1 MNLPEGVFHSYRQKQ
16 LIARNDAA
24 VIRIETRSGGKFPD
38 NEPYVPKPRLFK
50 DAIAPY
56 LHGDW
61 EEFDRLFGLS
71 PLNSDSEVVYSGAEH
86 SGDPKLPNIT
96 VLPNL
101 AIRERRGLAQ
111 PLWVFGSTMGHF
123 HWDVGQGNR
132 IQEVY
137 EFQSYGMIV
146 LDHEK
151 GEVEMWVAKAG
162 DKVSV
167 PNGCHMTLYNL
178 DDHNHPLIT
187 LDFADPGRNKSDK
200 EMIKKRGPILLA
212 YYDDFEIVFAV
223 NRLYINNPEHSAG
236 VRLFSN
242 PVDVHDRQIRI
253 KRGAR
258 LNLGELLYEQLT
270 QNPELIGR
278 FSSLGVRIRP
288 ASPEAAL
295 EPYEDSRLFFYL
307 PLATAASKGSD
318 VYRYFFP
325 ETEPATPLQH
335 LPWKLP
341 VEVKAPETKTR
352 TSGIPLDR
360 PLVIVVEGSGDWVEQ
375 TYLKLFRRKVEE
387 EQKKLV
393 VYYADDTTWKGSPP
407 DWVVS
412 KELRPWEIYLVKT
425 NLEDLAKY
433 LMLRPYT
440 VPEKLQPWE
449 IYLDKSN
456 PEDLAKY
463 SMLRPDAVFVVTP
476 DFTHSQIASQW
487 LDKTPLI
494 FIEKPFDSQ
503 VGNVEELRLDLQ
515 QRSATQI
522 FGLDHYQFYA
532 LPVHDQR
539 PEIDRHLGGA
549 LRKVE
554 FYMTEDRR
562 IEPGRAKS
570 LQYGLTLD
578 MLPHLIALL
587 TYFGDIGKIDEIKV
601 VEAGRYDPMEAGPR
615 DGTNGEDI
623 SKSFHSET
631 YSRVEFTFQDHSG
644 NGFRVPCKAVV
655 GKGFASEVKYMEVTG
670 INGNAIRIDLMQ
682 KPADG
687 APDYPWDSLF
697 FLQGNPKPEFE
708 ETAISEV
715 KDPYQPERTLRI
727 LRDESSGA
735 QPRFHHPLFRR
746 RYEKLLD
753 DLLNDTV
760 TAIPSTL
767 SLEGG
772 RDVVRALDRIWWA
785 IQSSKQSWKKYQ
797 LKNQNPLRTIL
808 PVREEP
814 VNEKTKLPGKRPI
827 LPTRSLG
834 SIVKHKGGS
843 ETRNDLESVQTR
855 GPLLPPDNT
864 PGSAQNLGQLIK
876 ELRKQLKNLPLTILA
891 HGWEEEV
898 TRVFLGILRQTGRK
912 KDDAVWLIP
921 SENYTSSSE
930 SRPEEEGE
938 LLLDLTQPTD
948 QRIYNNLIG
957 DVVFFPGLAE
967 AEIEKAVKLKSRA
980 RAFIIDE
987 RNHFAEKIRQA
998 LGETKTPIFNWA
1010 GQYELS
1016 GPKLDEIGESLK
1028 QSATRLENF
1037 TLRRSE
1043 FRSYILKVLDGY
1055 PGHPTWNSDFVRLAD
1070 KHQWPIWATECLPSL
1085 FVPLETLSDG
1095 NQRALVW
1102 HYILECV
1109 PDARKPAIKERL
1121 CQGHW
1126 LEIECSPETADVIS
1140 RSASV
1145 FEQNLRESRLR
1156 SDRAFMATV
1165 YDSAVELEEW
1175 MERIAPDWALVFKEK
1190 ASQLLQKT
1198 LQTRY

>member
-1 MNLPEGVFHSYRQKQ
+1 MNLPEGVFHRYRQKQ
-16 LIARNDAA
+16 LIAKNDAA
-24 VIRIETRSGGKFPD
+24 VIRIETRSGKFPH
-38 NEPYVPKPRLFK
+38 NEMYRIKDRLFK

-61 EEFDRLFGLS
+61 EEFDRQFRLS
-71 PLNSDSEVVYSGAEH
+71 PLNSGSEVVYSGAEH

-101 AIRERRGLAQ
+101 AIGERGGLAQ

-123 HWDVGQGNR
+123 HWDVEQGSR

-146 LDHEK
+146 LDHEE
-151 GEVEMWVAKAG
+151 GEVEMWVAKEG

-187 LDFADPGRNKSDK
+187 LDFANPGRNKSDK
-200 EMIKKRGPILLA
+200 KLIEKRGPILLA
-212 YYDDFEIVFAV
+212 YYDDFEIVFAI

-236 VRLFSN
+236 VRLLTN
-242 PVDVHDRQIRI
+242 PVGSQDRQIRI
-253 KRGAR
+253 RRGAR

-270 QNPELIGR
+270 QNPDLIGQ

-295 EPYEDSRLFFYL
+295 EPYEGSRLFFYL
-307 PLATAASKGSD
+307 PLATVASKGSD

-325 ETEPATPLQH
+325 ETEPATPTQRQ
-335 LPWKLP
+335 PWQSP
-341 VEVKAPETKTR
+341 IESKAPETKTR
-352 TSGIPLDR
+352 TSGTPLDR

-375 TYLKLFRRKVEE
+375 TYRKLFDRKVNQ
-387 EQKKLV
+387 EQKELV
-393 VYYADDTTWKGSPP
+393 VFYADDTSWKDQRP
-407 DWVVS
+407 DWAN
-412 KELRPWEIYLVKT
+412 P
-425 NLEDLAKY
+425 AG
-433 LMLRPYT
+433 
-440 VPEKLQPWE
+440 LQPWE

-456 PEDLAKY
+456 AEDLAKY

-476 DFTHSQIASQW
+476 DFTHSQIASHW
-487 LDKTPLI
+487 LDKTPLV
-494 FIEKPFDSQ
+494 FVEKPFDSQ
-503 VGNVEELRLDLQ
+503 VGNVEQLRLDLK

-539 PEIDRHLGGA
+539 QEIDRHLGGA

-554 FYMTEDRR
+554 FYLTESRA
-562 IEPGRAKS
+562 IEEGRARS

-578 MLPHLIALL
+578 LLPHLIALL
-587 TYFGDIGKIDEIKV
+587 TYFGDVSKIDEIKV
-601 VEAGRYDPMEAGPR
+601 VEAGRYDPMEDAPR
-615 DGTNGEDI
+615 EGTKGKDI
-623 SKSFHSET
+623 SESFHSET
-631 YSRVEFTFQDHSG
+631 YSRMQFTFQDNSG
-644 NGFRVPCKAVV
+644 NGFRVPCMAVV

-670 INGNAIRIDLMQ
+670 INGNAIRIDLGK
-682 KPADG
+682 KPEDADETG
-687 APDYPWDSLF
+687 YPWDSLF
-697 FLQGNPKPEFE
+697 FLQGNTANPEFDKAVIGE
-708 ETAISEV
+708 I
-715 KDPYQPERTLRI
+715 KDYYQSDRTLRI
-727 LRDESSGA
+727 LRDESSA
-735 QPRFHHPLFRR
+735 KQSRFHHPLFRR

-772 RDVVRALDRIWWA
+772 RYVVWALDRIWWA
-785 IQSSKQSWKKYQ
+785 IQSCRQSWKKYQ
-797 LKNQNPLRTIL
+797 LRKQSPFLLISSIEVADQQENWLSAKKTIL
-808 PVREEP
+808 P
-814 VNEKTKLPGKRPI
+814 N
-827 LPTRSLG
+827 RSLG

-843 ETRNDLESVQTR
+843 ETRNDHESVQTR

-864 PGSAQNLGQLIK
+864 LGSAQDLSQLNK
-876 ELRKQLKNLPLTILA
+876 ESRKQLKNLPLTILA
-891 HGWEEEV
+891 HGWEDDAP
-898 TRVFLGILRQTGRK
+898 RAFLGILRKTGRK

-921 SENYTSSSE
+921 AENSSSSSE
-930 SRPEEEGE
+930 SRPEDEGE
-938 LLLDLTQPTD
+938 LLNLTKPTD
-948 QRIYNNLIG
+948 QRIYDNLIG

-967 AEIEKAVKLKSRA
+967 AEIAMAVALKSRA
-980 RAFIIDE
+980 RAFIIDD
-987 RNHFAEKIRQA
+987 RNPFAEAIKQA

-1016 GPKLDEIGESLK
+1016 GYNQPVASEQQAAPVETAMAALEESKLDEIGESLK
-1028 QSATRLENF
+1028 QSATRLENSA
-1037 TLRRSE
+1037 LRRSE
-1043 FRSYILKVLDGY
+1043 FRSYILRVLDSY
-1055 PGHPTWNSDFVRLAD
+1055 PGHPTWNSDFVRMAD

-1085 FVPLETLSDG
+1085 FVPLETPS
-1095 NQRALVW
+1095 NEKQRALVW
-1102 HYILECV
+1102 HYILECM

-1126 LEIECSPETADVIS
+1126 LEIECSPETTNVIS
-1140 RSASV
+1140 HSANV
-1145 FEQNLRESRLR
+1145 FEQNLRDSRLA
-1156 SDRAFMATV
+1156 SDRAFMAAV
-1165 YDSAVELEEW
+1165 YESAVELEEW
-1175 MERIAPDWALVFKEK
+1175 MERIAPDWVLVFKEK
-1190 ASQLLQKT
+1190 VSQLLQKT